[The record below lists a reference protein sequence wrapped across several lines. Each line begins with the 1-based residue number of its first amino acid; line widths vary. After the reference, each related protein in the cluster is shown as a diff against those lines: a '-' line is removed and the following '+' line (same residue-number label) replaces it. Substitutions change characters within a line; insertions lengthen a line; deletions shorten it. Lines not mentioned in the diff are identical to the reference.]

1 MLQCHQLPEFGAF
14 ALRFHCLQVGTG
26 ANYAVFVV
34 RDTEEEDV
42 EEIDEYELLDQ
53 TKIEF
58 TEADMKAE

>member
-1 MLQCHQLPEFGAF
+1 
-14 ALRFHCLQVGTG
+14 VGTG